1 MSQEP
6 VDVALVGAG
15 YISDSHLRAL
25 RALPGVRVAAV
36 CDLNEGRATRW
47 AQANG
52 IPKAY
57 GDLGTMLAREQLH
70 AVHVLTPPH
79 VHIEPGLQVLEAG
92 VHALLEKPL
101 AHTVEGC
108 QRLRDA
114 AAKHGRALGVSHNFL
129 FTTAYESLVDDVRS
143 GRLGQI
149 DQVDIVWNKQLGQL
163 TGGPWGAWMLAH
175 PRNIL
180 FEVAPHSFAHCMH
193 LVGELDEVSVDAR
206 DEVDLPRG
214 LRFFR
219 RWEIRGWKGTT
230 SVRMRLSFIDGYP
243 EHYVHVRGTQG
254 TGRCDFENSTYVRQ
268 EHTPQLLDIDRY
280 INVTQAARDS
290 VVQATGTLANFVLG
304 KAGVVKVAEP
314 FAVSIARAVERF
326 YDHTR
331 DGGGELDERLDGA
344 LAQGAIALAERVAQT
359 ANLPDPVGVRP
370 PQVAV
375 EVADLPAPT
384 TLVIGGTGF
393 IGKALVK
400 HLRQAGLGVRLLARD
415 PKGVAPELLALGL
428 HVVKGDFTDPD
439 TLRPALRGIT
449 HVHHLARGFGN
460 TWAEYLKYDVEPTR
474 KLGELCVEAGVE
486 RFIYASSIAIYHAG
500 KVGETITEDTQP
512 VEAMLRANPYAR
524 SKVENE
530 RVLMELH
537 RERGLP
543 VVINRPGIVLG
554 TGGNPYHWGV
564 AEWPYTSVCRL
575 YGDGNNPLP
584 LVLVDDVADAMV
596 KMQQVPGIVGQSFNL
611 TADPCLTA
619 NDYLDELERRAKI
632 KLRRVPMPSWRSYT
646 EAMGKWALKSVGK
659 TPGVLMPSY
668 ADWQGRSFA
677 SRFDAS
683 RAEQVLGWHPVKDRS
698 TLIEVGIHG
707 PADEF
712 IG

>member
-1 MSQEP
+1 MSQET
-6 VDVALVGAG
+6 VNVALVGAG
-15 YISDSHLRAL
+15 YISDYHLRAL
-25 RALPGVRVAAV
+25 RAQPNVQVVAI
-36 CDLNEGRATRW
+36 CDVNEARATRW
-47 AQANG
+47 AQSNG

-57 GDLGTMLAREQLH
+57 GDLGKMLADEQLH

-79 VHIEPGLQVLEAG
+79 IHIEPGVQILEAG
-92 VHALLEKPL
+92 VDALLEKPL
-101 AHTVEGC
+101 AHTLEGC

-114 AAKHGRALGVSHNFL
+114 AAKHGRALGISHNFL
-129 FTTAYESLVDDVRS
+129 FTTAYESLVEDVTS

-206 DEVDLPRG
+206 DEVSLPRG

-219 RWEIRGWKGTT
+219 RWEIRGWKGST
-230 SVRMRLSFIDGYP
+230 SVRIRFSFIDGFS

-254 TGRCDFENSTYVRQ
+254 TGHCDFENSTYVRQ

-280 INVTQAARDS
+280 INVTHAARDQ

-314 FAVSIARAVERF
+314 FGVSIARAVERF
-326 YDHTR
+326 YATR
-331 DGGGELDERLDGA
+331 GSTIDERLGGELA
-344 LAQGAIALAERVAQT
+344 HGAIALAERVAEV
-359 ANLPDPVGVRP
+359 ANLPDPVGVPRI
-370 PQVAV
+370 
-375 EVADLPAPT
+375 EVGDDVPKPT

-400 HLRQAGLGVRLLARD
+400 QLRKEGLGVRLLARD

-428 HVVKGDFTDPD
+428 DVVRGDFTDPS
-439 TLRPALRGIT
+439 TLVPALKGIT

-460 TWAEYLKYDVEPTR
+460 TWADYLKYDVQPTR
-474 KLGELCVEAGVE
+474 KLAELCVEAKVE

-500 KVGETITEDTQP
+500 RPGQTINEETEP

-530 RVLMELH
+530 RELLALH

-543 VVINRPGIVLG
+543 LVINRPGIVLG
-554 TGGNPYHWGV
+554 AGGNPYHWGI

-584 LVLVDDVADAMV
+584 LVLVDDVAVAMV
-596 KMQQVPGIVGQSFNL
+596 KMQQVEGVVGQSYNL
-611 TADPCLTA
+611 TAEASITA
-619 NDYLDELERRAKI
+619 NEYLDELERRAGI

-646 EAMGKWALKSVGK
+646 EAMGKWAVKAIGK

-683 RAEQVLGWHPVKDRS
+683 KAEQALDWHPAKDRA
-698 TLIEVGIHG
+698 TLVAVGIHG

>member
-1 MSQEP
+1 MSQ
-6 VDVALVGAG
+6 DTTNVALVGAG
-15 YISDSHLRAL
+15 YISDYHLAAL
-25 RALPGVRVAAV
+25 RALPGVRVTAV
-36 CDLNEGRATRW
+36 CDVNEGRATRW
-47 AQANG
+47 AQGHG

-57 GDLGTMLAREQLH
+57 GDLGTMLAQEQLH

-92 VHALLEKPL
+92 VDALLEKPL
-101 AHTVEGC
+101 AHTLAGC

-129 FTTAYESLVDDVRS
+129 FTTAYERLVDDVRS
-143 GRLGQI
+143 GRLGQV

-193 LVGELDEVSVDAR
+193 LLGELDEVSVDAR
-206 DEVDLPRG
+206 DEVALPRG

-219 RWEIRGWKGTT
+219 RWEIRGWKGAT
-230 SVRMRLSFIDGYP
+230 SVRIRFSFIDGFS

-254 TGRCDFENSTYVRQ
+254 TGHCDFENSTYVRQ

-280 INVTQAARDS
+280 INVTTAARDS
-290 VVQATGTLANFVLG
+290 VSQATSTLANFVLG

-314 FAVSIARAVERF
+314 FGVSIARAVERF
-326 YDHTR
+326 YSTR
-331 DGGGELDERLDGA
+331 GGTIDERLGGE
-344 LAQGAIALAERVAQT
+344 LAQGAIALAERVAEA
-359 ANLPDPVGVRP
+359 ANLPDPVGVP
-370 PQVAV
+370 KI
-375 EVADLPAPT
+375 EVGADLPKPT

-428 HVVKGDFTDPD
+428 DVVRGDFTDPS
-439 TLRPALRGIT
+439 TLRPALQGIT

-460 TWAEYLKYDVEPTR
+460 TWAEYQKYDVEPTR
-474 KLGELCVEAGVE
+474 TLGELCVEAGVQ

-500 KVGETITEDTQP
+500 NPGEVIDEDTQP

-530 RVLMELH
+530 RVLLQLH

-543 VVINRPGIVLG
+543 VVLNRPGIVLG
-554 TGGNPYHWGV
+554 AGGNPYHWGI
-564 AEWPYTSVCRL
+564 AEWPYSSVCRL
-575 YGDGNNPLP
+575 YGDGNNVLP
-584 LVLVDDVADAMV
+584 IVLVDDVADAMV
-596 KMQQVPGIVGQSFNL
+596 KMQQVDGIVGDSFNL
-611 TADPCLTA
+611 TAEPCITA
-619 NDYLDELERRAKI
+619 NEYLDELERRAKI

-646 EAMGKWALKSVGK
+646 EAMGKWAVKAVGK

-668 ADWQGRSFA
+668 ADWKGRSFA
-677 SRFDAS
+677 SRFDS
-683 RAEQVLGWHPVKDRS
+683 TKAERVLGWKPTSDRGK
-698 TLIEVGIHG
+698 LVEVGIWG

>member
-1 MSQEP
+1 MSQET
-6 VDVALVGAG
+6 VNVALVGAG
-15 YISDSHLRAL
+15 YISDYHLRAL
-25 RALPGVRVAAV
+25 RALPNVRVTAI
-36 CDLNEGRATRW
+36 CDVNEGRATRW
-47 AQANG
+47 AQGNG

-57 GDLGTMLAREQLH
+57 GDLGTMLAQEQLH

-79 VHIEPGLQVLEAG
+79 IHIEPGVQILEAG
-92 VHALLEKPL
+92 VDALLEKPL
-101 AHTVEGC
+101 AHTVDGC
-108 QRLRDA
+108 KQLRAA
-114 AAKHGRALGVSHNFL
+114 AAKSGRALGISHNFL
-129 FTTAYESLVDDVRS
+129 FTTAYESLVEDVTS

-206 DEVDLPRG
+206 DEVSLPRG

-219 RWEIRGWKGTT
+219 RWEIRGWKGAT
-230 SVRMRLSFIDGYP
+230 SVRIRFSFIDGFS
-243 EHYVHVRGTQG
+243 EHYVHVRGSQG
-254 TGRCDFENSTYVRQ
+254 TGHCDFENSTYVRQ

-280 INVTQAARDS
+280 INVTHAARDQM
-290 VVQATGTLANFVLG
+290 VQATSTLANFVLG

-314 FAVSIARAVERF
+314 FGVSIARAAERF
-326 YDHTR
+326 YATR
-331 DGGGELDERLDGA
+331 EGSLDVRLGGE
-344 LAQGAIALAERVAQT
+344 LAQGAIELAERVAEA
-359 ANLPDPVGVRP
+359 ANLPDPVGVP
-370 PQVAV
+370 KIQVG
-375 EVADLPAPT
+375 ADLPKPT

-400 HLRQAGLGVRLLARD
+400 HLRGAGLGVRLLARD

-428 HVVKGDFTDPD
+428 DVVRGDFTDPS
-439 TLRPALRGIT
+439 TLEPALQGIT

-474 KLGELCVEAGVE
+474 KLAEMCADAKVE

-500 KVGETITEDTQP
+500 KASETINEDTKP
-512 VEAMLRANPYAR
+512 VDAMLRANPYAR

-537 RERGLP
+537 RDRGLQ

-554 TGGNPYHWGV
+554 TGGNPYHWGI

-575 YGDGNNPLP
+575 YGDGNNALP
-584 LVLVDDVADAMV
+584 IVLVDDVADAMV
-596 KMQQVPGIVGQSFNL
+596 KMQQVPGIVGQTFNL
-611 TADPCLTA
+611 TADPCITA
-619 NDYLDELERRAKI
+619 NEYLDELERRAGI
-632 KLRRVPMPSWRSYT
+632 KLRRVPMPSWRSFT
-646 EAMGKWALKSVGK
+646 EAMGKWAVKAVGK

-677 SRFDAS
+677 SRFDS
-683 RAEQVLGWHPVKDRS
+683 SKAEQALGWHPAKDRA
-698 TLIEVGIHG
+698 TLVEVGIHG